1 LLHGKQLNSEDAMQR
16 DLSTSEIDQF
26 RRDGFINIRQACSR
40 EETAEIRKV
49 LEDLY
54 ARKVGV
60 KEGAQF
66 DVLRPAEAGAI
77 TLGQV
82 TNPSDFAP
90 ALRKTAYFRR
100 ACALASQILGPKAFN
115 TIDLVLMK
123 PAFEGAATP
132 WHQDQ
137 AYRKLNYDYDEITL
151 WLPLQDVDEN
161 SGCMQFVPGTHK
173 GQIKPHQSPNG
184 DVKAHSLESCY
195 TPSPDEIVSVP
206 MQLGDCSIHDGRVL
220 HGSPG
225 NRSSVTR
232 YAYILIFR
240 NPTAPPKTATPYAWV
255 QQRRDAASERREAW
269 LRHGGILV
277 LLWRKLRRG
286 GFANLSRTRL
296 MVMEG
301 MLRFQRRWH

>member
-1 LLHGKQLNSEDAMQR
+1 MQG

-40 EETAEIRKV
+40 EETIEIRRV

-66 DVLRPAEAGAI
+66 DVLKPGETSAI

-82 TNPSDFAP
+82 TNPSNYAP
-90 ALRKTAYFRR
+90 ALRKTAFFRK
-100 ACALASQILGPKAFN
+100 ACALASQILGPKSFN
-115 TIDLVLMK
+115 TFDLALMK

-137 AYRKLNYDYDEITL
+137 AYRKLNYEFDEITL

-161 SGCMQFVPGTHK
+161 SGCMQFVPGSHT
-173 GQIKPHQSPNG
+173 GQIKPHCSPNS
-184 DVKAHSLESCY
+184 DFKAYSLECCY
-195 TPSPDEIVSVP
+195 TPSPEETVSVP

-220 HGSPG
+220 HGSPA
-225 NRSSVTR
+225 NRSSVIR

-240 NPTAPPKTATPYAWV
+240 NQTVPPTTATPYTWV
-255 QQRRDAASERREAW
+255 QQRQDAATERREAW
-269 LRHGGILV
+269 LRRGGFLV
-277 LLWRKLRRG
+277 VLWRNLRRG
-286 GFANLSRTRL
+286 QFSNLSRTRL
-296 MVMEG
+296 TLREG
-301 MLRFQRRWH
+301 MARLQRR